1 MLFITLIMSRDVK
14 RWKKAVTLWAAHNTQ
29 CHGSQSTQLQ
39 DAEATRGSKGSIK
52 AISINLP
59 KSKKCHKRFVHK
71 MLQIC
76 EAF

>member
-39 DAEATRGSKGSIK
+39 DAGRERKQGIDQSYQHQPAKIQKMSQAFCSQNVT
-52 AISINLP
+52 NL
-59 KSKKCHKRFVHK
+59 
-71 MLQIC
+71 
-76 EAF
+76 